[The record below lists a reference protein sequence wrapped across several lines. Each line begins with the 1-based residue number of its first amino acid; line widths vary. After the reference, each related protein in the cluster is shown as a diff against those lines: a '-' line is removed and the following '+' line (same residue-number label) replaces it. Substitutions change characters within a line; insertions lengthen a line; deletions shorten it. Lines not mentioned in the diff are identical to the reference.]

1 MSGGRD
7 DDRSGTDGL
16 EIAHETIYH
25 LTSYILQRNDIQSS
39 IMIVSRDGK
48 KMKR

>member
-16 EIAHETIYH
+16 EIAHETISH